1 MNSSEKKGS
10 DARQSRDHKIFQAA
24 VVIGAVSVVLLILYF
39 CRISP
44 KPCFIGSF
52 VLAAGSMVMLLIQ
65 KDNSLAIFIAKV
77 VATLVMGIC
86 LVVVCIK
93 LLNKDKTETSAAPIW
108 ESPMSQ
114 IL

>member
-1 MNSSEKKGS
+1 
-10 DARQSRDHKIFQAA
+10 
-24 VVIGAVSVVLLILYF
+24 
-39 CRISP
+39 
-44 KPCFIGSF
+44 
-52 VLAAGSMVMLLIQ
+52 MLLIQ